1 MAGSRRAQ
9 SRRNPSPLFSACSSP
24 QHAIITPS
32 KKMPVPELEVLIP
45 TNPASDSEDYFVL
58 SNAHVVYESN
68 GKPASLLS
76 AYADVLLRVEG
87 HLEPLDLV
95 KKPYKPVDLVIRK
108 VSRFSYGLQGDTVV
122 IWAMGEAGWFELRP
136 ARHYK
141 DMFDSMAQAVE
152 LLYFLA
158 DIYSEP
164 RKKGGGPN
172 AHLIFQEY
180 AEDERF
186 ECNDVGSAEQIFR
199 KHHQFLMMRFLH
211 RAEEIGWS
219 NTPIYQYFKKQYPV
233 CRTPLIWNLA
243 DSLQKV
249 FESLKAR
256 KEGRYD
262 EVPEEPR
269 SVKPTTAPAAQPSRS
284 VRSRSHIEKPSAPP
298 KKDDNWWEAA
308 AIYEFI
314 RSAVNKRVL
323 RPGRDQITV
332 DRVAELMTKRYE
344 IDEVDTARDVLLV
357 HAQNLCY
364 KMDHPR
370 SKSASFLTDEPIYRE
385 LEKGHDLPAADI
397 RKAQAVALRPRKDH
411 APLERAESDTS
422 DSESSENV
430 VVTPQ
435 RRADG
440 RKKKGRL
447 SVLRP
452 KSSKYSG
459 KGKTVQS
466 RKGPD
471 PGTGSSEE
479 ADSSAESEAEEERAS
494 DSVIEI
500 DTPTQALSPS
510 REKRKFIDT
519 SDDVEEKGRR
529 KRAASSSV
537 SPESIPSSNSDTESA
552 TGADKEAPLPLRNRS
567 TRKPSGSRPKSNLE
581 APMISTPLPTYE
593 ANGPR
598 DSWICTFDGCTQR
611 IYGASKPIGRQL
623 ITEHLEDH
631 AKNRQQVVGVVWR
644 ENQKLA
650 LPVKLVTL
658 RLNG

>member
-9 SRRNPSPLFSACSSP
+9 SRRKPSPLFSACSSP
-24 QHAIITPS
+24 QHAIITRS
-32 KKMPVPELEVLIP
+32 KKMPVPELEVLKP
-45 TNPASDSEDYFVL
+45 ANPASDSEDYFVL

-87 HLEPLDLV
+87 RLEPLDRSMTRCLV
-95 KKPYKPVDLVIRK
+95 KKPYKPVDVVIRK

-141 DMFDSMAQAVE
+141 ETFDTMAQAVE

-172 AHLIFQEY
+172 ASLIFQEY

-186 ECNDVGSAEQIFR
+186 ECNDVASAEQIFR

-211 RAEEIGWS
+211 RAEDIGWS

-233 CRTPLIWNLA
+233 CRTPIVWNLA
-243 DSLQKV
+243 DPVQKV
-249 FESLKAR
+249 FESIKAR

-262 EVPEEPR
+262 EVPKEPS

-284 VRSRSHIEKPSAPP
+284 VRSRSHVEKPSAPP

-308 AIYEFI
+308 AIYDFI

-323 RPGRDQITV
+323 RPGRHQITM
-332 DRVAELMTKRYE
+332 DRIAELMTKRYE
-344 IDEVDTARDVLLV
+344 IEEVDTARNVLLV

-370 SKSASFLTDEPIYRE
+370 SKSASFLADEPIYRE
-385 LEKGHDLPAADI
+385 LETGHDLPAADI

-411 APLERAESDTS
+411 APLESAESDIS
-422 DSESSENV
+422 DSETSNDV

-452 KSSKYSG
+452 RSSKYSG
-459 KGKTVQS
+459 KGKTVQP
-466 RKGPD
+466 RKGSTS
-471 PGTGSSEE
+471 GTRSSEE
-479 ADSSAESEAEEERAS
+479 ADSSAESEVAEAERDS

-537 SPESIPSSNSDTESA
+537 SSEPIPSSSDSDAQAAEN
-552 TGADKEAPLPLRNRS
+552 EVPLPLRNRS
-567 TRKPSGSRPKSNLE
+567 NSKPSGSQTKSNLE
-581 APMISTPLPTYE
+581 TPIISTPLPTYE

-598 DSWICTFDGCTQR
+598 DSWTCTFDGCNQR

-650 LPVKLVTL
+650 LPVKLVI
-658 RLNG
+658 